1 MIKTQVLVKRKVG
14 MTREAFAD
22 YWLGTHVAI
31 TAKIGQLKRQTI
43 SIVRS
48 DLQRAD
54 TPDCVK
60 KLSCRS
66 YLIDHHPHLLR
77 RACLAPEKKRN

>member
-1 MIKTQVLVKRKVG
+1 MIKTQVLVKRKIG

-31 TAKIGQLKRQTI
+31 TAKISGIKCQTI

-48 DLQRAD
+48 DLPSHALPNRTRAV
-54 TPDCVK
+54 P
-60 KLSCRS
+60 
-66 YLIDHHPHLLR
+66 
-77 RACLAPEKKRN
+77 